1 MHWVV
6 MGMSE
11 VLRPG
16 MKTAGVAEFVDHA
29 TPARLAPKSHSKQLE
44 QPAASYQKGYTAMSE
59 QSGRRINPDSR
70 GTLWATVV
78 LIVILGITSFTVS
91 FFGLHDVAAW
101 VGLPVWLRWAVPVF
115 IDIAIL
121 AYSLAAVIHRSR
133 GEMVWPT
140 WLTLGVFT
148 SASVVANGAHALAK
162 GEGATAVQSWIGA
175 GIAAM
180 APVAVFAATEQISRL
195 AFLEPKQPIRAASG
209 PEAPAELPEAAEP
222 IAGAVPALPDTP
234 AATLMTEPEAQ
245 PEIVS
250 TVEDEPVHSM
260 EAPAEPPE
268 APEAP
273 AAEAGPDDEAP
284 ETTTTPA
291 TAPPEAAATPVMM
304 LPPEVPEA
312 RPQEPEVPEAE
323 SDSRRTAADAPKDL
337 AEWVEQQREQ
347 GKPVNGTT
355 AAEFLGLSDR
365 TGRARLTALRET
377 HPHLFTE
384 EA

>member
-1 MHWVV
+1 
-6 MGMSE
+6 
-11 VLRPG
+11 
-16 MKTAGVAEFVDHA
+16 
-29 TPARLAPKSHSKQLE
+29 
-44 QPAASYQKGYTAMSE
+44 MSE

-70 GTLWATVV
+70 GTLWATVI

-140 WLTLGVFT
+140 WVTLGVFT

-162 GEGATAVQSWIGA
+162 GEGETAVQSWIGA

-195 AFLEPKQPIRAASG
+195 AFLKPEQPNRAASE
-209 PEAPAELPEAAEP
+209 PEAPAELPEAAEL
-222 IAGAVPALPDTP
+222 GTGSTPALPGAP
-234 AATLMTEPEAQ
+234 AATLMPEPEAQ
-245 PEIVS
+245 PEIAS
-250 TVEDEPVHSM
+250 TVEDEPVRSM
-260 EAPAEPPE
+260 EAPAELPE
-268 APEAP
+268 AAAAEVGRNDQAPEAV
-273 AAEAGPDDEAP
+273 AA
-284 ETTTTPA
+284 PA
-291 TAPPEAAATPVMM
+291 TAPPEAAAAPVMVQ
-304 LPPEVPEA
+304 PETPEA
-312 RPQEPEVPEAE
+312 RPQEPEAPEAE
-323 SDSRRTAADAPKDL
+323 DDSRHTATDAPKDL

-365 TGRARLTALRET
+365 TGRARLTALRES

>member
-1 MHWVV
+1 MHWAV

-11 VLRPG
+11 ALRPG

-70 GTLWATVV
+70 GTLWATVI
-78 LIVILGITSFTVS
+78 LIGILGITSFTVS

-133 GEMVWPT
+133 GETVWPT
-140 WLTLGVFT
+140 WVTLAVFT

-162 GEGATAVQSWIGA
+162 GEGETAIQSWIGA
-175 GIAAM
+175 VIAAM
-180 APVAVFAATEQISRL
+180 APVAVFAATEQVSRL
-195 AFLEPKQPIRAASG
+195 AFSEPKRRVRAASE
-209 PEAPAELPEAAEP
+209 PEALAELPEAAEP
-222 IAGAVPALPDTP
+222 SAGSTPALPEV
-234 AATLMTEPEAQ
+234 AAAAVMPEPEAQ
-245 PEIVS
+245 PEIAS
-250 TVEDEPVHSM
+250 AAGDEPIGST
-260 EAPAEPPE
+260 ETPAELPE
-268 APEAP
+268 A
-273 AAEAGPDDEAP
+273 GDGRDEQAHDVAM
-284 ETTTTPA
+284 TLT
-291 TAPPEAAATPVMM
+291 TAPPEAVAAPVVTQ
-304 LPPEVPEA
+304 PEAPEA

-323 SDSRRTAADAPKDL
+323 DDSQHTATEAPKDL

-365 TGRARLTALRET
+365 TGRARLTALRES

-384 EA
+384 ES

>member
-1 MHWVV
+1 
-6 MGMSE
+6 
-11 VLRPG
+11 
-16 MKTAGVAEFVDHA
+16 
-29 TPARLAPKSHSKQLE
+29 
-44 QPAASYQKGYTAMSE
+44 MSE

-70 GTLWATVV
+70 GTLWATVI
-78 LIVILGITSFTVS
+78 LIGILGITSFTVS

-148 SASVVANGAHALAK
+148 SASVIANGAHALAK

-180 APVAVFAATEQISRL
+180 APVAVFAATEQVSRL
-195 AFLEPKQPIRAASG
+195 AFSEPKGPVRAASE
-209 PEAPAELPEAAEP
+209 PEAPAEKPEAVEPGAGSTPALPEA
-222 IAGAVPALPDTP
+222 P
-234 AATLMTEPEAQ
+234 AAAVMPEPEAQ
-245 PEIVS
+245 PEIASAAGEEPIGS
-250 TVEDEPVHSM
+250 T
-260 EAPAEPPE
+260 EAPTELPE
-268 APEAP
+268 AEESA
-273 AAEAGPDDEAP
+273 AAEDGRDEQAHDVA
-284 ETTTTPA
+284 TTLTP
-291 TAPPEAAATPVMM
+291 APPEAAAAPV
-304 LPPEVPEA
+304 VTQPEA
-312 RPQEPEVPEAE
+312 PEALPDEPEVPEAGD
-323 SDSRRTAADAPKDL
+323 DSRHAAPGAPKDL
-337 AEWVEQQREQ
+337 AEWVEQQRAQ
-347 GKPVNGTT
+347 GAPVNGTT

-365 TGRARLTALRET
+365 TGRARLTALRES